1 LIHHVGLLSA
11 GHAAAVTSMP
21 QLMFCRPA
29 LRRLGAVVFLAL
41 LCLHGPPA
49 HAQLS
54 IVPAEV
60 ATDVSISWEVR
71 NRFRLFRDE
80 KDFNRH
86 LAAESGRTILA
97 AEQTLAQETDGR
109 GWARDMVTRLCI
121 DGTGRVLD
129 TCLRDGVRESYLS
142 PVDHRVTVRL
152 TGAVPADAS
161 CAWSFDSGQGP
172 PQTLAVGCG
181 EEVNLRALNGK
192 TTKVTVDITA
202 GGVTRRAADAIEVR
216 DLLIA
221 GLGDSIA
228 SGEGDPDR
236 PVALADDGFCFRN
249 FIATGRKDYFRPGR
263 VGFEGDK
270 ACDSAQGGNSS
281 MAEWARLSAR
291 WMSSAC
297 HRSLY
302 SYQLRAALGLAVE
315 NPHVAVTFVPLACT
329 GATIETGLFSTQRA
343 RELNCGDGNSSC
355 PTTIP
360 GQLLQLRLILE
371 RARRTQPDRK
381 LDLVFLTIGA
391 NDVYF
396 SNLVA
401 DVIIDSTADRLLA
414 RRSGVISSLDD
425 AQSQLDKTLPANFAR
440 LRAALKPLVGGNLD
454 RVVFTS
460 YGNPAL
466 SADGG
471 VCPGGRDGFD
481 VHPAF
486 NADGERLRKATLF
499 VQNKFLPAI
508 KALAT
513 CTGGAACGPGES
525 MAIADAHQAAFA
537 QHGFCAHADTDPDF
551 DRQCFSRE
559 GKSFTDNLV
568 DGATDP
574 MACDLGASEFR
585 AYASRARW
593 IRTAND
599 SYFTAMTFP
608 EGVSSTIQP
617 SDLHDATWGILSAV
631 YGGAIHPTAEGY
643 AAMADSAL
651 VVGRAVLKLGPPVE
665 GVTQK
670 ALAPPETPAQAAP
683 APAPPQPPAPV
694 AAPNDPYTPA
704 PPPR

>member
-1 LIHHVGLLSA
+1 MPLL
-11 GHAAAVTSMP
+11 T
-21 QLMFCRPA
+21 F
-29 LRRLGAVVFLAL
+29 RRLAVAVFLAV

-49 HAQLS
+49 RAQLS
-54 IVPAEV
+54 ILPSEV

-109 GWARDMVTRLCI
+109 GWARDMVTRLCV
-121 DGTGRVLD
+121 DGAGRVLD
-129 TCLRDGVRESYLS
+129 TCVRDGVRESYLD
-142 PVDHRVTVRL
+142 PVDHRVTARL

-161 CAWSFDSGQGP
+161 CAWSFDNGQGP
-172 PQTLAVGCG
+172 PQTLTLGCG
-181 EEVNLRALNGK
+181 EEVNLRALYRK

-202 GGVTRRAADAIEVR
+202 GGTTRRASDTIEVR
-216 DLLIA
+216 DLLIT

-263 VGFEGDK
+263 VGFDGDK
-270 ACDSAQGGNSS
+270 ACNSAQGGSN

-329 GATIETGLFSTQRA
+329 GATIETGLFGTQRA
-343 RELNCGDGNSSC
+343 RELNCGDSNSSSC

-381 LDLVFLTIGA
+381 LDLVFLTVGA

-401 DVIIDSTADRLLA
+401 DVIINSTADRLLA
-414 RRSGVISSLDD
+414 RRSGVISSLED
-425 AQSQLDKTLPANFAR
+425 AQSQLDRTLPANFAR
-440 LRAALKPLVGGNLD
+440 LRASLKPLIGGNLD
-454 RVVFTS
+454 KVVFTS

-466 SADGG
+466 AADGG

-513 CTGGAACGPGES
+513 CTGGAACAPGES

-551 DRQCFSRE
+551 DRQCFKRD
-559 GKSFTDNLV
+559 GTSFTDNLV

-574 MACDLGASEFR
+574 MNCDLGASEFR

-617 SDLHDATWGILSAV
+617 ADLHDATWGILSAV

-651 VVGRAVLKLGPPVE
+651 VVARAVLKLGPPVE
-665 GVTQK
+665 GVMQK
-670 ALAPPETPAQAAP
+670 ALPPPETPAQAAP
-683 APAPPQPPAPV
+683 APAPPQQPAAPA
-694 AAPNDPYTPA
+694 AAPNDTYTPA

>member
-1 LIHHVGLLSA
+1 
-11 GHAAAVTSMP
+11 M
-21 QLMFCRPA
+21 
-29 LRRLGAVVFLAL
+29 LRRLVVFALLAL
-41 LCLHGPPA
+41 PCLYGGPA
-49 HAQLS
+49 RAQLS
-54 IVPAEV
+54 LTPPQV

-109 GWARDMVTRLCI
+109 GWARDMVTRLCV
-121 DGTGRVLD
+121 DGAGRVLD
-129 TCLRDGVRESYLS
+129 TCVRDGVRESYLT

-152 TGAVPADAS
+152 AGAVPADAS
-161 CAWSFDSGQGP
+161 CAWSFDNGQGP
-172 PQTLAVGCG
+172 PQTLNVGCG
-181 EEVNLRALNGK
+181 EPVNLRALYGL
-192 TTKVTVDITA
+192 TTKVTVAITA
-202 GGVTRRAADAIEVR
+202 GGVTRQTSDAIAVR

-221 GLGDSIA
+221 GIGDSIA
-228 SGEGDPDR
+228 AGEGDPDR
-236 PVALADDGFCFRN
+236 PIAISDDGFCFRN

-270 ACDSAQGGNSS
+270 ACDSAQGAGSN
-281 MAEWARLSAR
+281 MTDWARLSAR

-315 NPHVAVTFVPLACT
+315 NPHLAVTFLPLACT
-329 GATIETGLFSTQRA
+329 GATIETGLFAAQRA
-343 RELNCGDGNSSC
+343 RELNCGEDNSSSC

-360 GQLLQLRLILE
+360 GQITQLRVLLE
-371 RARRTQPDRK
+371 RARRAQPNRK
-381 LDLVFLTIGA
+381 LDLVFLTVGA

-396 SNLVA
+396 SGLVA
-401 DVIIDSTADRLLA
+401 DVIIDSTAERLLA
-414 RRSGVISSLDD
+414 RRSGIISSIED
-425 AQSQLDKTLPANFAR
+425 AQSQLTKVMPGNFAR
-440 LRAALKPLVGGNLD
+440 LRAALKPLLGGSLD
-454 RVVFTS
+454 KVVFTA

-466 SADGG
+466 AAGGG
-471 VCPGGRDGFD
+471 VCAGGRDGFD
-481 VHPAF
+481 VHPSF
-486 NADGERLRKATLF
+486 NVDGERLRKATLF

-513 CTGGAACGPGES
+513 CTGGVMCGAGES
-525 MAIADAHQAAFA
+525 MAFADAHQAAFA

-551 DRQCFSRE
+551 DRQCFQRD
-559 GKSFTDNLV
+559 GTSFTDNLV

-574 MACDLGASEFR
+574 MTCDLGASEFR

-608 EGVSSTIQP
+608 EGLPSTMQP

-631 YGGAIHPTAEGY
+631 YGGAVHPTAEGY
-643 AAMADSAL
+643 AAMADAAL
-651 VVGRAVLKLGPPVE
+651 GVARVVLKLGPGVQ
-665 GVTQK
+665 GVTEK
-670 ALAPPETPAQAAP
+670 ALPPPDAPQQGP
-683 APAPPQPPAPV
+683 APAPPQAVPQAPATAAPPA
-694 AAPNDPYTPA
+694 AAGPDDQYTAA

>member
-1 LIHHVGLLSA
+1 
-11 GHAAAVTSMP
+11 MP
-21 QLMFCRPA
+21 QLTF
-29 LRRLGAVVFLAL
+29 RRLAAVALLAL

-49 HAQLS
+49 RAQLS
-54 IVPAEV
+54 ILPTEA

-109 GWARDMVTRLCI
+109 GWARDMVTRLCV
-121 DGTGRVLD
+121 DGAGRVLD
-129 TCLRDGVRESYLS
+129 TCVRDGVRESYLN

-161 CAWSFDSGQGP
+161 CAWSFENEQAQ
-172 PQTLAVGCG
+172 PQTLTVGCG
-181 EEVNLRALNGK
+181 EEVNLRALYGK
-192 TTKVTVDITA
+192 PTKVTVDITA
-202 GGVTRRAADAIEVR
+202 GGVTRRASDVIDVR
-216 DLLIA
+216 DVLIA

-270 ACDSAQGGNSS
+270 ACDAGQGANSS
-281 MAEWARLSAR
+281 IADWARLSAR

-302 SYQLRAALGLAVE
+302 SYQVRAALGLAVE
-315 NPHVAVTFVPLACT
+315 NPHVAVTFLPLACT
-329 GATIETGLFSTQRA
+329 GATIETGLFGTQSA
-343 RELNCGDGNSSC
+343 RELNCGDNNSTSC

-360 GQLLQLRLILE
+360 GQILQLRLLLN
-371 RARRTQPDRK
+371 RAQRTQPDRK

-396 SNLVA
+396 AGLVA
-401 DVIIDSTADRLLA
+401 DVIIDSTAERVLA
-414 RRSGVISSLDD
+414 RRTGVIASLDD
-425 AQSQLDKTLPANFAR
+425 AQSQLEEVLPSNFAR
-440 LRAALKPLVGGNLD
+440 LRKSLKPLLGGHLD
-454 RVVFTS
+454 KVVFVS

-466 SADGG
+466 AAGG
-471 VCPGGRDGFD
+471 GFCPGGRDGFD

-486 NADGERLRKATLF
+486 NVNGERLRKAELF

-508 KALAT
+508 RALAT
-513 CTGGAACGPGES
+513 CTGGIACGPGES
-525 MAIADAHQAAFA
+525 MAIADSHQAAFA

-551 DRQCFSRE
+551 DKQCFKRD

-568 DGATDP
+568 DGANDP
-574 MACDLGASEFR
+574 MNCDLGASEFR

-608 EGVSSTIQP
+608 EGLSSAQP
-617 SDLHDATWGILSAV
+617 ADLHDATWGILSAV
-631 YGGAIHPTAEGY
+631 YGGAVHPTAEGY

-651 VVGRAVLKLGPPVE
+651 AVARAVLKLGPAVEPVTE
-665 GVTQK
+665 K
-670 ALAPPETPAQAAP
+670 ALPPPDAPQAPGPAQVPPAHAQPQAPAAPPAADD
-683 APAPPQPPAPV
+683 Q
-694 AAPNDPYTPA
+694 YTPA
-704 PPPR
+704 PPPQP